1 MGQVIFNKDLGPVA
15 VYWNSILIGPVVGG
29 VKLKIEAKA
38 VEIKED
44 AYGAMPADAVF
55 VGLEVPDIEIP
66 IGRFTMAQME
76 TLTKG
81 GTLVGSV
88 LSLANPVGE
97 AMYADAKPLQFRPLV
112 NAVPSAVTTEYITVL
127 KTYPIAAWE
136 IPYDNATQRIHKVKF
151 KVFIKQESP
160 NIYEVLTLG
169 E

>member
-1 MGQVIFNKDLGPVA
+1 MGQVIFNRDLGPVA
-15 VYWNSILIGPVVGG
+15 AYWNSVLIGPVVGG
-29 VKLKIEAKA
+29 LKLKIEAKA

-44 AYGAMPADAVF
+44 AYGSMPADAVF

-88 LSLANPVGE
+88 LTLANPVGE
-97 AMYADAKPLQFRPLV
+97 AMYADSKELQFRPLV
-112 NAVPSAVTTEYITVL
+112 NGVPSAVATEYVTIF
-127 KTYPIAAWE
+127 KAYPIAAWE
-136 IPYDNATQRIHKVKF
+136 IPYDNATQRTHKVKF

-160 NIYEVLTLG
+160 DIYNVLKCG

>member
-1 MGQVIFNKDLGPVA
+1 MGQVIFNRDLGPVA

-29 VKLKIEAKA
+29 LKLKIEAKS

-44 AYGAMPADAVF
+44 AYGNMPADAVF
-55 VGLEVPDIEIP
+55 TGLEVPDIEIP
-66 IGRFTMAQME
+66 IGRFTLAQME

-88 LSLANPVGE
+88 LTLANPVGE
-97 AMYADAKPLQFRPLV
+97 AMYADAKALQFRPLI
-112 NAVPSAVTTEYITVL
+112 NGVPSAVTTEYVTIF
-127 KTYPIAAWE
+127 KAYPITKWE
-136 IPYDNATQRIHKVKF
+136 IPWDNATQRIHKVAF

-160 NIYEVLTLG
+160 NIFEVLTCG